1 MCPELRIYLLTLINK
16 INQVVKSFIFL
27 IPVSVNEEG
36 EDIYTL
42 ESIQLFVSSACD
54 LYFRDEDLK
63 RKKKK

>member
-1 MCPELRIYLLTLINK
+1 M
-16 INQVVKSFIFL
+16 VKSFIFL

-63 RKKKK
+63 KIKSQTDLGFIFKSTSKT